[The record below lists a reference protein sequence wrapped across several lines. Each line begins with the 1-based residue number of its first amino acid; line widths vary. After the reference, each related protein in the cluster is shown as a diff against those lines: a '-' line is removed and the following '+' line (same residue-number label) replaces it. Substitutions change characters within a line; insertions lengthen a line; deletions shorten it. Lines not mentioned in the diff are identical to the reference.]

1 MCKFSARSSRRPVS
15 RHVIVVAGLICLL
28 SIPSGVRAQGVSPD
42 VHDAPLATAERD
54 SRSGRP
60 TQLYFGMWTMHLRR
74 DVLALDNNWAVGV
87 TWHGFFGATF
97 MNSFGRRAFTGG
109 LQRTIVSTRPA
120 PLAVSVGY
128 RLGVVSGYDGRFMP
142 LARKTPV
149 LPLVQPFVSIDI
161 THVSVE
167 VSYTFVVISTA
178 ISYRF

>member
-1 MCKFSARSSRRPVS
+1 MRKSSAQHSRWPVS
-15 RHVIVVAGLICLL
+15 RHVIVPAGLLCLL
-28 SIPSGVRAQGVSPD
+28 LVPSGVRAQDASSD
-42 VHDAPLATAERD
+42 AHDPPLTTAEQE
-54 SRSGRP
+54 SRSRQS
-60 TQLYFGMWTMHLRR
+60 TRLYFGMWTMHLKR
-74 DVLALDNNWAVGV
+74 DVIALDNNWAVGV
-87 TWHGFFGATF
+87 AWHGFFGATF
-97 MNSFGRRAFTGG
+97 VNSFGRRAFTGG

-120 PLAVSVGY
+120 PLGVSVGY
-128 RLGVVSGYDGRFMP
+128 RLGVVTGYDGRFMP